1 MFLDSD
7 ISGTETDFFSSRKIG
22 PAVFNGGFSTFLAFI
37 LLAFS
42 DSYVFLTFFKVCL
55 HILDNSLNVC
65 IHMTQ
70 LYFLLQMF
78 GMVVA
83 FGLFHGL
90 LFLPVILSLIGPSSN
105 TESAQE
111 SA

>member
-1 MFLDSD
+1 MNRDVSEID
-7 ISGTETDFFSSRKIG
+7 TDLFSSRKIG

-42 DSYVFLTFFKVCL
+42 DSYVFLTFLKVCL
-55 HILDNSLNVC
+55 YISVNFLNVW
-65 IHMTQ
+65 IHITQ
-70 LYFLLQMF
+70 LYSLLQMF
-78 GMVVA
+78 GMVVS

-105 TESAQE
+105 TESTQE